1 MYSASTLF
9 TPNGVDMLIGFFR
22 LLFKAMFRVRLT
34 GDTDAL
40 RLPKVLITPN
50 HVSFL
55 DGMLLALFLP
65 GRPVFAVYTSISE
78 KWFMRA
84 IKPLIDFVP
93 LDPTKPMSIKHLV
106 RLVDQGRPVV
116 IFPEGRITVS
126 GSLMKIYDGAAFVA
140 AKSQATVV
148 PLRIE
153 GAELTFASRLK
164 GLVKRRLFPRISLH
178 LLPPTQLPMP
188 DAPRARDRRRIA
200 GEMLHQ
206 IMMEARMAV
215 RPRET
220 LYEALLSAQYRF
232 GDRKP
237 CVEDINFQPD
247 SYRKLLTKTLFVA
260 RILEKYSQ
268 PGERIGLM
276 LPNAGISAAV
286 IFGAVARRRIP
297 AMMNYTAG
305 VKGLSCAITAA
316 EIKTIFTSRTFLDKG
331 KLWHLPEQLTQ
342 VRWVFLEDLKGDVT
356 AADKL
361 WIFGHLLMPHLA
373 QVPQRPED
381 DAIILFTSGSEG
393 HPKGVVHSHKSI
405 LANVEQI
412 KTIADFTAAD
422 RFMSALPLFHSFG
435 LTVGLF
441 TPLFTGAQ
449 VFLYPSPLHYRI
461 VPELVYD
468 RNCTVL
474 FGTSTFLGNYAR
486 FANPYDFFKVRYVVA
501 GAEKLQESTKQL
513 WQDKFGL
520 RILEGYGVTECAPVV
535 SINVPMAAKPGTVGR
550 ILPGMDARLMAVP
563 GIEQGGRLQLKGPNI
578 MNGYLRVEKPG
589 VLEAPAAENPQGLL
603 EAGWYDTGDIV
614 AFDEQG
620 FVQIQGRAKRFAK
633 IAGEMVSLEIVEQL
647 ALAVSPD
654 KMHATAIK
662 QDASKGEALVLFTT
676 DAELT
681 REQLLQKARAGGVPE
696 LAVPRDIRFLKQMP
710 LLGSGKPDFVTLKGM
725 VDEGEKSDE

>member
-1 MYSASTLF
+1 
-9 TPNGVDMLIGFFR
+9 MLLGFFR
-22 LLFKAMFRVRLT
+22 FLFRVMFRVKVT
-34 GDTDAL
+34 GNAAAL
-40 RLPKVLITPN
+40 RQPKVLITPN
-50 HVSFL
+50 HVSFI
-55 DGMLLALFLP
+55 DGILLALFLP
-65 GRPVFAVYTSISE
+65 VRPVFAVYSSVSQ
-78 KWFMRA
+78 KWFMRWLA
-84 IKPLIDFVP
+84 PLIDFVP

-106 RLVDQGRPVV
+106 RLVEQGRPVV
-116 IFPEGRITVS
+116 IFPEGRISIT

-140 AKSQATVV
+140 AKSQAVVV
-148 PLRIE
+148 PIRIE

-164 GLVKRRLFPRISLH
+164 GLVKRRFFPQIQLH
-178 LLPPTQLPMP
+178 ILPPTSLPMP
-188 DAPRARDRRRIA
+188 EAPRARARRKIA

-220 LYEALLSAQYRF
+220 LYEALLTAQHRY
-232 GDRKP
+232 GDRKQ
-237 CVEDINFQPD
+237 CIEDINFQPD
-247 SYRKLLTKTLFVA
+247 NYRKLLTKTLFVA
-260 RILEKYSQ
+260 RMLEKYSAK
-268 PGERIGLM
+268 GEKIGLM

-286 IFGAVARRRIP
+286 IFGAIARGRIP

-305 VKGLSCAITAA
+305 IKGLSSAITAA
-316 EIKTIFTSRTFLDKG
+316 EIKTIFTSRTFLEKG

-356 AADKL
+356 LTDKL
-361 WIFGHLLMPHLA
+361 WIFGHLLAPHLA
-373 QVPQRPED
+373 QVKQQPED
-381 DAIILFTSGSEG
+381 AAMVLFTSGSEG

-412 KTIADFTAAD
+412 KTIADFTARD

-441 TPLFTGAQ
+441 TPLLTGAE

-474 FGTSTFLGNYAR
+474 FGTSTFLGHYAR
-486 FANPYDFFKVRYVVA
+486 FANPYDFHKVRYVVA
-501 GAEKLQESTKQL
+501 GAEKLQDSTKQI

-550 ILPGMDARLMAVP
+550 ILPGMDARLLAVP
-563 GIEQGGRLQLKGPNI
+563 GIEEGGRLQLKGPNI
-578 MNGYLRVEKPG
+578 MNGYLRVENPG
-589 VLEAPAAENPQGLL
+589 VLEQPTAENHNGEL
-603 EAGWYDTGDIV
+603 ENGWYDTGDV
-614 AFDEQG
+614 VLFDEQG
-620 FVQIQGRAKRFAK
+620 YVKIQGRAKRFAK
-633 IAGEMVSLEIVEQL
+633 IAGEMVSLEMVEQL

-654 KMHATAIK
+654 KLHATVVK
-662 QDASKGEALVLFTT
+662 QDVSKGEALVLFTT

-681 REQLLQKARAGGVPE
+681 RDKLQQQARASGIPE
-696 LAVPRDIRFLKQMP
+696 LAVPRDIRCLKQLP
-710 LLGSGKPDFVTLKGM
+710 LLGSGKPDFVALKEQ
-725 VDEGEKSDE
+725 VSQVEKPNE